1 MRIVSGKYGG
11 RNVRTTP
18 GEGMRPATAR
28 LRSALFSMLEA
39 SGLVW
44 NDLLVLD
51 LFAGSGSLGFEALS
65 RGAAGVLFVENN
77 PKVAA
82 VIQRTA
88 ADFGVE
94 TGQLRISTD
103 PVARVL
109 GKRAGKR
116 YGLVF
121 IDPPYAANIVP
132 GAVKLLLKNGWLA
145 NGAMIAAEV
154 EEKPQEGKPIEAD
167 KLSDQLTVLA
177 DRAYGQTRLI
187 LWEYAN
193 DESE

>member
-39 SGLVW
+39 RGMAW
-44 NDLLVLD
+44 DGLLVID

-65 RGAAGVLFVENN
+65 RGAASVLFVENN

-82 VIQRTA
+82 AIQKTA
-88 ADFGVE
+88 ADFGVGP
-94 TGQLRISTD
+94 GQLRISTD

-109 GKRAGKR
+109 GKRAGKS

-132 GAVKLLLKNGWLA
+132 GALKLLLKNGWLA
-145 NGAMIAAEV
+145 PGAMIAAEV
-154 EEKPQEGKPIEAD
+154 ETKPQEGKPVEAD
-167 KLSDQLTVLA
+167 KVSDQLTVLA

-187 LWEYAN
+187 LWEYSS
-193 DESE
+193 DRSE